1 MGSKDIEK
9 MIKKVKEE
17 RTSENASLT
26 LTRANYMN

>member
-17 RTSENASLT
+17 RTRENASLT